1 MTTKERLVKA
11 IIKGIQAKKGQ
22 QIVVIDLSGID
33 GAICNYF
40 VIATGNSPTQVD
52 AITES
57 VEETTRLDESER
69 PVRTVGLENA
79 HWVAMDYTDAMV
91 HIFLPEEREFYNL
104 EGLWADAKMETIAD
118 D

>member
-40 VIATGNSPTQVD
+40 VITTGNSPTQVD

-57 VEETTRLDESER
+57 VEETTRLDESES
-69 PVRTVGLENA
+69 PVRTVGRENA